1 LEGAAVLK
9 SVYRADSNSAVR
21 KGMWVRLPP
30 AAPVIDAVPLV
41 DCVADPLRVGDR
53 FRSTRP
59 RRSCKEVWLRRA
71 QQQLEA
77 LAVRAFPQHG
87 AGRKHERIIRLESWQ
102 DRLVN
107 RFPAEFLTGLIH
119 SDGCRTTNRVTGAAG
134 NRTYEYPR
142 YFFSNNSPEI
152 RGLFMFACQLLS
164 IECRP
169 NNPHSVSVARR
180 ASVARMDACI
190 GRKA

>member
-1 LEGAAVLK
+1 MRRPWWTASPTHCV
-9 SVYRADSNSAVR
+9 SAIAS
-21 KGMWVRLPP
+21 VRLG
-30 AAPVIDAVPLV
+30 PVARAKKAG
-41 DCVADPLRVGDR
+41 CVELSSNWKHWR
-53 FRSTRP
+53 
-59 RRSCKEVWLRRA
+59 C
-71 QQQLEA
+71 
-77 LAVRAFPQHG
+77 AFPQHG

-119 SDGCRTTNRVTGAAG
+119 ADGCR
-134 NRTYEYPR
+134 
-142 YFFSNNSPEI
+142 NNSPEI